1 MCGAMERP
9 TVRSVNRASRPL
21 RNDVGVVESPQ
32 PAPKPRGDWP
42 IWSRPPLLWVRLAY
56 LTALNAVFSGLY
68 RFVRSRYRLWYRLSQ
83 RSSPRIEAL
92 GRLNAYLN
100 CALAKKRVPA
110 YARFLE
116 DTGHVFRIL
125 ELSAFPETTK
135 ESYVQRYGYAE
146 RCRGGRIPIVG
157 TVIDE
162 SAGSSGTPFNWLRS
176 GRELRDVHLNT
187 ANWLRFTFP
196 TERLLAINAFSM
208 GAWATGTNMGIA
220 LSKVCMVKSTGPDLD
235 KVVSTIELFGDEFDY
250 LITAYPPFL
259 KHVVDALDERGFDW
273 TRTRVYGAVGGEGMT
288 EAMRDHLERRLVKVR
303 SGYGASD
310 IQVGIA
316 GETDLSVWVRKLL
329 VERADVRAA
338 LLGEHESRIPMVF
351 QYNPLENYIEINE
364 HGEAVITLNNASVL
378 SPKLRY
384 NVGDEGLTMKKDE
397 VLRRLAAVGVDS
409 PQPLPQSWAA
419 PFFFLYGRRDGT
431 VSYMGANIY
440 PTDVEYGLYRDET
453 LAAAIESFCL
463 ELEESPALESRPV
476 VHVQLREGA
485 AVNRQEAAER
495 LRRGLVDYL
504 ASANQDFAES
514 LREDPSAAELRLVL
528 HDHGAGPFAG
538 MSAKIKNVYVV
549 RPS

>member
-1 MCGAMERP
+1 ML
-9 TVRSVNRASRPL
+9 RASRPL
-21 RNDVGVVESPQ
+21 RDDAAVVESKSESQPQ
-32 PAPKPRGDWP
+32 PQPRGDWP
-42 IWSRPPLLWVRLAY
+42 AWSRPPLLWVRLAY
-56 LTALNAVFSGLY
+56 LTLLNATFSGLY
-68 RFVRSRYRLWYRLSQ
+68 RFVRSHYRLWYRLSQ

-92 GRLNAYLN
+92 GRLNAYLM

-110 YARFLE
+110 YAQFLA
-116 DTGHVFRIL
+116 DNGHVFRL
-125 ELSAFPETTK
+125 LDLTGFPETTK
-135 ESYVQRYGYAE
+135 ENYVARYGFAE
-146 RCRGGRIPIVG
+146 RCRGGRIPIAG
-157 TVIDE
+157 TAVDE
-162 SAGSSGTPFNWLRS
+162 SAGSSGTPYNWLRS

-196 TERLLAINAFSM
+196 TERLFAINAFSM

-235 KVVSTIELFGDEFDY
+235 KIVGTLELFGDEFDY

-273 TRTRVYGAVGGEGMT
+273 TRSRVYGAVGGEAMT

-310 IQVGIA
+310 IQVGIG

-329 VERADVRAA
+329 VERRDVRAA
-338 LLGEHESRIPMVF
+338 LLGGDEERIPMVF

-364 HGEAVITLNNASVL
+364 RGEAVVTLNNASVL

-397 VLRRLAAVGVDS
+397 VLERLASVGVDL
-409 PQPLPQSWAA
+409 PQPPPQSWAA

-440 PTDVEYGLYRDET
+440 PIDVEYGLYRDEA

-476 VHVQLREGA
+476 VHVQLREGSKLDPQDA
-485 AVNRQEAAER
+485 TER
-495 LRRGLVDYL
+495 LRRGLVEYL
-504 ASANQDFAES
+504 ASANHDFAES
-514 LREDPSAAELRLVL
+514 LREDPTAAEIRLVL
-528 HDHGAGPFAG
+528 HEHGTGPFAG

-549 RPS
+549 RP